1 MEDLTPEGDPVL
13 PVETSDPNI
22 IARRAEELQEKAR
35 IARNQR
41 EKLEMVEREKRRL
54 ETAHGLQEQARLLE
68 EFEKRR
74 FIDQFD
80 KEKKVRYFHSYLFSL
95 YSVTWCQLREE
106 EKSRQR
112 ELLRA
117 EFRDRFGE
125 EMPQESVPPKCGK
138 EMASKLLNTL
148 RSGYKEDPDGLRGCL
163 ELLKIYL
170 SNIVAE
176 PTNAKFQRIRR
187 TNKAF
192 QSRVAP
198 YPPAEELLRTVGFT
212 GVDGE
217 WMVLEGEPNG
227 FLMSNVVRFVDLSLQ
242 ML

>member
-80 KEKKVRYFHSYLFSL
+80 KEKK
-95 YSVTWCQLREE
+95 LREE